1 MNGRLVELDIAMF
14 DEAPRREED
23 ASPLRHRRVVL
34 SLHTESLGHM
44 EVQAV
49 LAGDRVRV
57 NVHCDRAEASEFMAL
72 HSTLLASDMEA
83 LGLSVD
89 ELGYA
94 VREGEGAN
102 AVLRAVAEHLVSPGS
117 VSRLI

>member
-1 MNGRLVELDIAMF
+1 
-14 DEAPRREED
+14 
-23 ASPLRHRRVVL
+23 
-34 SLHTESLGHM
+34 
-44 EVQAV
+44 
-49 LAGDRVRV
+49 V
-57 NVHCDRAEASEFMAL
+57 NVHCERAEASEFMAL